1 LGENLCAACQ
11 NSKDN
16 SEIKDEIRKLKEFLE
31 KKSNKKDDQKNGE
44 KWSKTT
50 INKNPLQELL
60 NWMKK
65 EGIVAF
71 SFKDNKLIIELD
83 GRRTRTLEDSNL
95 TPEQAELKNYFQQN
109 PTAKQSLSRSELEKE
124 IFGAEGT
131 NSHEKNNKNWVAPV
145 AIGVGVIVLFVV
157 GIIIYKMSKKN
168 NY

>member
-1 LGENLCAACQ
+1 
-11 NSKDN
+11 
-16 SEIKDEIRKLKEFLE
+16 
-31 KKSNKKDDQKNGE
+31 
-44 KWSKTT
+44 
-50 INKNPLQELL
+50 
-60 NWMKK
+60 MKK

-109 PTAKQSLSRSELEKE
+109 PTAKQSLSRNELEKE

-131 NSHEKNNKNWVAPV
+131 NSKGKDNNNLIAVV
-145 AIGVGVIVLFVV
+145 AIGVGSIILFVV
-157 GIIIYKMSKKN
+157 GIIAYKMSKKN